1 VIQLARRSAFALLPL
16 LGLGIACSNAESPKF
31 DDCSVSRTA
40 VSGSDTS
47 VHWALVASPTN
58 QRLSAVKITGITT
71 GVAVGDSG
79 TYLIYGGGNSWTTE
93 NVGPT
98 QHVKNF
104 YGVEATP
111 AGEVWIVGDSG
122 LILHAPTLLGGW
134 SQETSNVSVTLFA
147 IWRVG
152 TDLYAVGDG
161 GVIIH
166 SSGSGTW
173 TALASPTSDSLFA
186 TSGLSD
192 SIVFAAGAG
201 GIGAQYNG
209 TSWTSDQTGASKDLR
224 AIGIIGDSV
233 VRNAWA
239 VGDGGLILH
248 STSGATGT
256 WTVQASGTAQS
267 LFGIAV
273 DSAGR
278 AVTVGGGGT
287 ILHANGGAWN
297 TMSGPTHADLRAVA
311 TGRSAAGEYWAVGT
325 CGAILHGTT
334 P

>member
-1 VIQLARRSAFALLPL
+1 MTQLARSSACALLPL
-16 LGLGIACSNAESPKF
+16 LGLGIACSNAESPRF

-47 VHWALVASPTN
+47 IHWTLVASPTN

-79 TYLIYGGGNSWTTE
+79 TYLIYGGGTSWTTE

-98 QHVKNF
+98 QHFKNF

-122 LILHAPTLLGGW
+122 LVLHAPTLLGGW

-147 IWRVG
+147 IWSVG
-152 TDLYAVGDG
+152 TELYAVGDG

-166 SSGSGTW
+166 SSGGGTW
-173 TALASPTSDSLFA
+173 TTLASPTTDSLLA
-186 TSGLSD
+186 VSGLSD

-201 GIGAQYNG
+201 GIGARYNG
-209 TSWTSDQTGASKDLR
+209 TSWTSDQTGTSKDLR
-224 AIGIIGDSV
+224 SIGMIGDSV

-256 WTVQASGTAQS
+256 WTAQASGTAQS
-267 LFGIAV
+267 LFGVAA
-273 DSAGR
+273 DSTGN
-278 AVTVGGGGT
+278 AVTVGAAGT
-287 ILHANGGAWN
+287 ILHADGGGWS

-311 TGRSAAGEYWAVGT
+311 SGRAAAGEYWAVGS
-325 CGAILHGTT
+325 CGAILHGMT

>member
-1 VIQLARRSAFALLPL
+1 MTQSTRSFAFALFPALVW
-16 LGLGIACSNAESPKF
+16 GAACSNSESPRF
-31 DDCSVSRTA
+31 DDCSVSRAA
-40 VSGSDTS
+40 VTGPDTS
-47 VHWALVASPTN
+47 IHWSLVSAPTN

-79 TYLIYGGGNSWTTE
+79 TYLIYGGGTSWTTE

-122 LILHAPTLLGGW
+122 LVLHAPTLLGGW

-161 GVIIH
+161 GVVIH
-166 SSGSGTW
+166 STGGGTW
-173 TALASPTSDSLFA
+173 TALASPTSDSLLA
-186 TSGLSD
+186 ASGLSD
-192 SIVFAAGAG
+192 SIVVAVGAG
-201 GIGAQYNG
+201 GIGALYNG
-209 TSWTSDQTGASKDLR
+209 TSWTSDQTGVSKDLR
-224 AIGIIGDSV
+224 SIAVIGDSQV
-233 VRNAWA
+233 HNAWA

-248 STSGATGT
+248 STSAGTGT
-256 WTVQASGTAQS
+256 WTAQTSGTVQS

-273 DSAGR
+273 DSTGNP
-278 AVTVGGGGT
+278 VTVGAAGT
-287 ILHANGGAWN
+287 ILHANGGAWY

-311 TGRSAAGEYWAVGT
+311 SGRAAAGEYWAVGS
-325 CGAILHGTT
+325 CGAILHGMT